1 MRHINSGEIK
11 MQSTKLNQTLEIIGV
26 LVITAIPILV
36 VGIFL
41 YGLISLVVPSP
52 SCAEEFI
59 GRASSNPYIPG
70 SCANEFSACGN
81 PFSPVSPRN
90 PFGPYGNPY
99 SPYSANNP
107 FATDA
112 PSIYGHADE

>member
-1 MRHINSGEIK
+1 
-11 MQSTKLNQTLEIIGV
+11 MQSNKLNQALEMVGV
-26 LVITAIPILV
+26 LVISVIPLFI

-41 YGLISLVVPSP
+41 YGLIALVAPSP

-59 GRASSNPYIPG
+59 GRASSNPYAAG

-107 FATDA
+107 FATDT